1 MDTSHWMT
9 VMSDEW
15 FQLANLIRSHTIAFV
30 KRTGEHPKVVY
41 LGHMKRDLAE
51 AFRCFSGYTFGPVGG
66 EETMFGMK
74 VLIICNDP
82 DHVGVG

>member
-1 MDTSHWMT
+1 MDASNWMT

-15 FQLANLIRSHTIAFV
+15 FELANMIRSHTIAFV

-41 LGHMKRDLAE
+41 LGHRKRELAE
-51 AFRCFSGYTFGPVGG
+51 AFRCFSGYAIGPAEG
-66 EETMFGMK
+66 EETMLGMK
-74 VLIICNDP
+74 VLIVCNDP